1 MFKKARKQDKMVVGM
16 KNFYY
21 AWGVSMQAFSQM
33 KNQKICQALANDVSD
48 IQAIMSITPQENT
61 DDSKVQ

>member
-21 AWGVSMQAFSQM
+21 AWGLSKQAFSHL
-33 KNQKICQALANDVSD
+33 KKQKICQALANDLSD
-48 IQAIMSITPQENT
+48 IQAI
-61 DDSKVQ
+61 